1 MLPGSVSTGLKQG
14 AHPHPTLGTC
24 GLQVAAEG
32 DRSPVLC
39 VTAAWDSALTYR
51 MGMQAEAQTTDTY
64 LGLVGIQHVFKPLK
78 VPQLV
83 CKVS

>member
-1 MLPGSVSTGLKQG
+1 MLPGSVSTGLKQRARPHPTLG
-14 AHPHPTLGTC
+14 ARPHPTLGTC

-51 MGMQAEAQTTDTY
+51 MGM
-64 LGLVGIQHVFKPLK
+64 
-78 VPQLV
+78 
-83 CKVS
+83 